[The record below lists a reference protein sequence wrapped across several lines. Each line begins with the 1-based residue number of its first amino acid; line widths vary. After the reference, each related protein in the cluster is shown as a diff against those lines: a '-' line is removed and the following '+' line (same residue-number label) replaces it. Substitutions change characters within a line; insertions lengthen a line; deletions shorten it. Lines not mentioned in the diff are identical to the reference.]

1 MRLPAWLTRPFANV
15 AALAHDLVAW
25 PREVLLVRAHHRWVG
40 ALYLAV
46 LSVPALFGYQPRLIP
61 AVAVLVIGGSSLG
74 LDLLGMVAHVAWHR
88 GRIWQS
94 TTCPLCSDDDDGPD
108 DDPDP
113 DPDVPDVPY
122 GLTLADHAW
131 LHSISV
137 KAPTAV

>member
-1 MRLPAWLTRPFANV
+1 MRFPEWLTRPFADV
-15 AALAHDLVAW
+15 AALARDLIAS

-46 LSVPALFGYQPRLIP
+46 LSVPAVFGYRPGLIL
-61 AVAVLVIGGSSLG
+61 AVVVLVIGGFSLG

-94 TTCPLCSDDDDGPD
+94 IACPLCDDGDDGPD
-108 DDPDP
+108 DDPD
-113 DPDVPDVPY
+113 DPDVPDDPY

-131 LHSISV
+131 LHTISA